1 MDPTRIKN
9 SRRAFLGTLALGAT
23 AVAARGARVVG
34 APRRSDE
41 RQVFS
46 RERRT
51 DESDEP
57 ADADRANLRAP
68 DWRITS
74 RFAQGTRV

>member
-23 AVAARGARVVG
+23 AVTARGARVVG

-41 RQVFS
+41 R
-46 RERRT
+46 
-51 DESDEP
+51 
-57 ADADRANLRAP
+57 LH
-68 DWRITS
+68 TS
-74 RFAQGTRV
+74 SLE